1 MKLFINHHKDVQK
14 LLDAQ
19 GKTVSI
25 RPSQQILLP
34 DYFDKYVTSGHLVHA
49 RAPTT
54 GTRGAANHSKNRQSN
69 SLLERRN
76 KAESRTIKP
85 EIHPTIPAVPNNRQ
99 NLQKAEIQRPQ
110 VRSQRQNI
118 VRQKRI
124 PSPPAQAEEKN
135 KFKGKSIPNPRDT
148 YIYEQAD
155 NASAITNISNDIGIG
170 ILSYNRQHS
179 LKRLI
184 DSILKH
190 TNLTKTTIF
199 ISDDCSTEQ
208 ETLSYLN
215 ELATTNRF
223 CVIFNEKNLGIAGNS
238 NRLIQCL
245 QRFKYGLILND
256 DVEIISS
263 GWEYFYPDAIQT
275 TQFKHFIYREK
286 DIYGASIGE
295 AYNAQGVNLLKT
307 DNLPQGAV
315 LAYETSAIDTIG
327 FFNEAYGQ
335 YGMEHVDWS
344 SKFYDLGL
352 HIVSGYFDVLGSNR
366 YFRLH
371 NEKSSVLD
379 RSEKLQFA
387 KNIFKTRKIEKLNH
401 SDDSKTDSISVVI
414 PYRSQDRSLSVITV
428 IDSMKGQLFPS
439 INIILSEHDHKT
451 TINAASILPTR
462 YLHVYSEAEEPF
474 NKSKAFNG
482 GVDIANDDY
491 LILHDAD
498 MIVPNYY
505 VTEIFKTLLFSSSCH
520 LGKDVSYYDSNDTDI
535 INREKRA
542 FRPQKFE
549 RYVSYYEGG
558 SLACTK
564 EYYSKIGG
572 FYEAYSGYGCEDCDF
587 YARLIAGGSFKNDR
601 RISLYH
607 LNHPRS
613 DKWQKFHDQ
622 NVKLEDMLKTL
633 SDIARIADAKNFL
646 IRKGYKTI

>member
-1 MKLFINHHKDVQK
+1 MKLFINNHKDVQK

-19 GKTVSI
+19 GRVVSI

-34 DYFDKYVTSGHLVHA
+34 DYFDKYVESGHLTHV
-49 RAPTT
+49 RAPTA
-54 GTRGAANHSKNRQSN
+54 GTRNAANHTKNRQSN

-76 KAESRTIKP
+76 KTESNKINP
-85 EIHPTIPAVPNNRQ
+85 ESQHTIPAVPNNRQ

-124 PSPPAQAEEKN
+124 PTSPVQIDAKN

-155 NASAITNISNDIGIG
+155 SVSGIINISNDIGVG
-170 ILSYNRQHS
+170 ILSYNRKDS

-184 DSILKH
+184 DSILKY
-190 TNLTKTTIF
+190 TKLSKTTIF
-199 ISDDCSTEQ
+199 ISDDCSTEP
-208 ETLSYLN
+208 ETINYLN
-215 ELATTNRF
+215 DLAATNRF
-223 CVIFNEKNLGIAGNS
+223 CVLINDKNLGIAGNS
-238 NRLIQCL
+238 NRLLQCL
-245 QRFKYGLILND
+245 KRFKYGLILND
-256 DVEIISS
+256 DVEVTSS
-263 GWEYFYPDAIQT
+263 GWEYFYTDAMQVT
-275 TQFKHFIYREK
+275 EFKHFIYREEG
-286 DIYGASIGE
+286 IYSATLGE
-295 AYNAQGVNLLKT
+295 PYDAKGVNLLKT
-307 DNLPQGAV
+307 DNQPQGAV
-315 LAYETSAIDTIG
+315 LAFETSVIETIG

-344 SKFYDLGL
+344 SKFHDFGI
-352 HIVSGYFDVLGSNR
+352 HKVHGFFDVLGSSR
-366 YFRLH
+366 YFKLH
-371 NEKSSVLD
+371 NEKSSVLE
-379 RSEKLQFA
+379 RNEKFTFA
-387 KNIFKTRKIEKLNH
+387 KNIFKTREIKIYNH
-401 SDDSKTDSISVVI
+401 SADSITDAISVIV
-414 PYRSQDRSLSVITV
+414 PYRSQDRSASVITV
-428 IDSMKGQLFPS
+428 IDSMKGQLFPT
-439 INIILSEHDHKT
+439 INIILSEHDNKA
-451 TINAASILPTR
+451 TINADSILPSKH
-462 YLHVYSEAEEPF
+462 LHIHSESDEPF

-482 GVDIANDDY
+482 GVDIAKDDY

-505 VTEIFKTLLFSSSCH
+505 VSEIYKTLLFNSSCH
-520 LGKDVSYYDSNDTDI
+520 LGKDVSYYDNNDTDI

-622 NVKLEDMLKTL
+622 NVKLETALKKL
-633 SDIARIADAKNFL
+633 SDIARIADAKNSL

>member
-1 MKLFINHHKDVQK
+1 MKLFINSHKDVQK

-34 DYFDKYVTSGHLVHA
+34 DYFDKYVASGHLTHV

-54 GTRGAANHSKNRQSN
+54 GTRGIANHTKNRQSN

-76 KAESRTIKP
+76 KTESRKIDL
-85 EIHPTIPAVPNNRQ
+85 ESQPTIPAIPNNRQ
-99 NLQKAEIQRPQ
+99 NLQRAEIQRPQ

-118 VRQKRI
+118 VKQKRTL
-124 PSPPAQAEEKN
+124 PAQADTKN

-148 YIYEQAD
+148 YIYEQAS
-155 NASAITNISNDIGIG
+155 NASEIINISNDIGVG
-170 ILSYNRQHS
+170 ILSYNRKHS

-184 DSILKH
+184 DSILKY
-190 TNLTKTTIF
+190 TNLIKTTIF
-199 ISDDCSTEQ
+199 ISDDCSTEP
-208 ETLSYLN
+208 ETISYLN
-215 ELATTNRF
+215 DIATTNRF
-223 CVIFNEKNLGIAGNS
+223 CVILNDKNLGIAGNS
-238 NRLIQCL
+238 NRLLQCL

-256 DVEIISS
+256 DVEVTSS
-263 GWEYFYPDAIQT
+263 GWEYFYIDAIQA

-286 DIYGASIGE
+286 DIYSATIGE
-295 AYNAQGVNLLKT
+295 PYNTKGVNLLKT
-307 DNLPQGAV
+307 DSQPQGAV
-315 LAYETSAIDTIG
+315 LAYETSAIEAIG

-344 SKFYDLGL
+344 SKFYDFGL
-352 HIVSGYFDVLGSNR
+352 HSVRGFFDVLGSSR
-366 YFRLH
+366 YFKLH
-371 NEKSSVLD
+371 NEKSSVLE
-379 RSEKLQFA
+379 RSEKFQFA
-387 KNIFKTRKIEKLNH
+387 KNIFKTREIKKYTY
-401 SDDSKTDSISVVI
+401 SADSKTDTISIVI
-414 PYRSQDRSLSVITV
+414 PYRSQNRSASVITV
-428 IDSMKGQLFPS
+428 IDNMKGQLFPT
-439 INIILSEHDHKT
+439 INIILSEHDHKA
-451 TINAASILPTR
+451 TIDAVSILPSK
-462 YLHVYSEAEEPF
+462 YLHIYAESEEPF

-482 GVDIANDDY
+482 GVDITNDDY
-491 LILHDAD
+491 IILHDAD

-505 VTEIFKTLLFSSSCH
+505 VSEIYKTLLFNSSCH
-520 LGKDVSYYDSNDTDI
+520 LGKDVSYYDNNDTDI

-542 FRPQKFE
+542 FRPKNFE

-622 NVKLEDMLKTL
+622 NVRLESALKTL
-633 SDIARIADAKNFL
+633 SGVERIADAKNLL

>member
-1 MKLFINHHKDVQK
+1 MKLFINNHKDVQR

-19 GKTVSI
+19 GKAVSI

-34 DYFDKYVTSGHLVHA
+34 DYFDKYVASGHLVHV

-54 GTRGAANHSKNRQSN
+54 ATRGATNHIKNRQSN

-76 KAESRTIKP
+76 KTESSKINP
-85 EIHPTIPAVPNNRQ
+85 ESHPTIPAVPNNRQ

-110 VRSQRQNI
+110 VRTQRQNLI
-118 VRQKRI
+118 RQKRT
-124 PSPPAQAEEKN
+124 PTPPARTVEKN

-148 YIYEQAD
+148 YIYEQAGS
-155 NASAITNISNDIGIG
+155 ASDIINISNDIAVG
-170 ILSYNRQHS
+170 ILSFNRQHS

-184 DSILKH
+184 ESILKH
-190 TNLTKTTIF
+190 TNLSKTTVF
-199 ISDDCSTEQ
+199 VSDDCSTEP
-208 ETLSYLN
+208 ETLRYLN
-215 ELATTNRF
+215 ELAATNRF
-223 CVIFNEKNLGIAGNS
+223 CIIFNDKNLGIAGNS
-238 NRLIQCL
+238 NRLLQCL

-263 GWEYFYPDAIQT
+263 GWEYFYIDAMQA
-275 TQFKHFIYREK
+275 TQLKHFIYREK
-286 DIYGASIGE
+286 DIYSASLGE
-295 AYNAQGVNLLKT
+295 PYITKGINLLKT
-307 DNLPQGAV
+307 DNQPQGAV
-315 LAYETSAIDTIG
+315 LAFETSVIETIG

-344 SKFYDLGL
+344 SKFHDFGI
-352 HIVSGYFDVLGSNR
+352 HAIRGFFDVLGSNR
-366 YFRLH
+366 YFKLH
-371 NEKSSVLD
+371 NEKSSVLE
-379 RSEKLQFA
+379 RSEKFQFA
-387 KNIFKTRKIEKLNH
+387 KNIFKTREIKKYSYSL
-401 SDDSKTDSISVVI
+401 DSKTDAISVVI
-414 PYRSQDRSLSVITV
+414 PYRSQDRSASVITV
-428 IDSMKGQLFPS
+428 IDSMKGQLFPT
-439 INIILSEHDHKT
+439 INIILSEHDHKD

-462 YLHVYSEAEEPF
+462 YLHIHSESDEPF

-482 GVDIANDDY
+482 GVDITKDDY

-505 VTEIFKTLLFSSSCH
+505 VSEIYKTLIFNSSCH
-520 LGKDVSYYDSNDTDI
+520 LGKDVSYYDNNDTDI

-564 EYYSKIGG
+564 EYYSIIGG

-622 NVKLEDMLKTL
+622 NVKLETALKTL
-633 SDIARIADAKNFL
+633 SDIARIADAKNSL